1 MGAGPVSGRRLD
13 HRLSLSYQRKSIHH
27 CYIPVYCQSKKFD
40 KYYAVGYYVNWVKT
54 SWTFSILYKKNMLY
68 GLYCSSNQIKMD
80 GLLGVQS
87 SGKVV
92 YFTALFPYLV
102 LVILLVRGAT
112 LPGIEHKNP
121 QTYI

>member
-27 CYIPVYCQSKKFD
+27 RYKFD
-40 KYYAVGYYVNWVKT
+40 KFYAVGYYVNWVKT